1 MSNPYLA
8 RFNGVFSGAAP
19 VIGMVHMYALP
30 GAPGFSGD
38 LNDVID
44 RAVRDATSLAEGGV
58 DALLVE
64 NFHDY
69 PFYPITTEP
78 ETVAAAA
85 VVAREVARHTDL
97 PLGINILRNSWKAS
111 LGIAAAVDAQFIRL
125 NILTDAAVT
134 DQGIINSEAHLVARY
149 KKHIGGEH
157 ILTLADLLTKH
168 ARPLVD
174 RPVGVIAED
183 MLHRGGADAI
193 ILAGDN
199 TAMPPSL
206 DRLRQV
212 KDAIPDAPV
221 ILGSG
226 MTAAHA
232 VSYAEVADGA
242 VFGYGSKPGH
252 DMDLPAST
260 DLAREFVGL
269 WRSGQATKDANAA

>member
-1 MSNPYLA
+1 MSNPYLE
-8 RFNGVFSGAAP
+8 RFNGVFGGKAP

-30 GAPGFSGD
+30 GAPTFSGS

-44 RAVRDATSLAEGGV
+44 RAVQDATTLAEGGV

-69 PFYPITTEP
+69 PFYPMTVEP

-85 VVAREVARHTDL
+85 VVAREVGRQTDL
-97 PLGINILRNSWKAS
+97 PLGINILRNSWQAS
-111 LGIAAAVDAQFIRL
+111 LGVAAAVDAQFIRL

-168 ARPLVD
+168 ARPIVE

-183 MLHRGGADAI
+183 MLNRGGADAI

-212 KDAIPDAPV
+212 KDAMPDAPV

-226 MTAAHA
+226 MTAKHA
-232 VSYAEVADGA
+232 ATYAEVADGA
-242 VFGYGSKPGH
+242 VFGYGSKPDH
-252 DMDLPAST
+252 NMDLHASGELT
-260 DLAREFVGL
+260 REFVGL
-269 WRSGQATKDANAA
+269 WRSGGKAAQKAA

>member
-1 MSNPYLA
+1 MSYPYLD
-8 RFNGVFSGAAP
+8 RFNGIFGGKAP

-30 GAPGFSGD
+30 GAPAFSGD

-44 RAVRDATSLAEGGV
+44 RAVQDANTLAEGGV

-69 PFYPITTEP
+69 PFYPVTIEP

-85 VVAREVARHTDL
+85 VVAREVRRQTEL
-97 PLGINILRNSWKAS
+97 PIGINILRNSWKAS

-125 NILTDAAVT
+125 NILTDASVT

-168 ARPLVD
+168 ARPLVE
-174 RPVGVIAED
+174 RPVPVIAAD

-193 ILAGDN
+193 ILAGDD
-199 TAMPPSL
+199 TSMPPSL
-206 DRLRQV
+206 ERLHQI
-212 KDAIPDAPV
+212 KDAIADAPI

-226 MTAAHA
+226 MTAKHA
-232 VSYAEVADGA
+232 ATYAEVADGA
-242 VFGYGSKPGH
+242 VFGYGSKPNA
-252 DMDLPAST
+252 DMDLPASGEMT
-260 DLAREFVGL
+260 REFVQL
-269 WRSGQATKDANAA
+269 WRSSQAAKAA

>member
-1 MSNPYLA
+1 MSNPYLQ
-8 RFNGVFSGAAP
+8 RFNGVFGGKAP

-30 GAPGFSGD
+30 GAPAFDGN
-38 LNDVID
+38 LNAVID
-44 RAVRDATSLAEGGV
+44 RAVQDATTLAEGGV

-69 PFYPITTEP
+69 PFYPMTVEP

-85 VVAREVARHTDL
+85 VVAREVSRQTDL
-97 PLGINILRNSWKAS
+97 PLGINILRNSWQAS
-111 LGIAAAVDAQFIRL
+111 LGVAAAVGAQFIRL

-168 ARPLVD
+168 ARPIVE

-183 MLHRGGADAI
+183 MLNRGGADAI

-206 DRLRQV
+206 ERLRQV
-212 KDAIPDAPV
+212 KDAMPDAPV

-226 MTAAHA
+226 MTAKHA
-232 VSYAEVADGA
+232 ATYAEVADGA
-242 VFGYGSKPGH
+242 VFGYGSKPDH
-252 DMDLPAST
+252 NMDLHASGELT
-260 DLAREFVGL
+260 REFVGL
-269 WRSGQATKDANAA
+269 WRDGGKAQKAA

>member
-8 RFNGVFSGAAP
+8 RFNGVFDGKAP
-19 VIGMVHMYALP
+19 VIGMVHMLALP
-30 GAPGFSGD
+30 GAPGYSGN

-44 RAVRDATSLAEGGV
+44 RAVQDATSQAEGGV

-69 PFYPITTEP
+69 PFYPTTVEP

-85 VVAREVARHTDL
+85 VVAREVSRVTAL

-111 LGIAAAVDAQFIRL
+111 LGIAAAVNAQFIRL

-168 ARPLVD
+168 ARPIVD

-183 MLHRGGADAI
+183 MLNRGGADAI

-206 DRLRQV
+206 DRLRLV
-212 KDAIPDAPV
+212 KDAMPDAPV

-226 MTAAHA
+226 MTAEHA
-232 VSYAEVADGA
+232 ATYAEVADGA

-252 DMDLPAST
+252 DMDLPVSGE
-260 DLAREFVGL
+260 LAREFVNL
-269 WRSGQATKDANAA
+269 WRSGRKAPQAV

>member
-1 MSNPYLA
+1 MSNPYLQ
-8 RFNGVFSGAAP
+8 RFNSVFAGKSP

-44 RAVRDATSLAEGGV
+44 RAVADAVTLQEGGV

-69 PFYPITTEP
+69 PFYPDTVEP
-78 ETVAAAA
+78 ETVASAAI
-85 VVAREVARHTDL
+85 VAREVSRQTDL

-125 NILTDAAVT
+125 NILTDASVT

-174 RPVGVIAED
+174 RPVGVIAAD

-193 ILAGDN
+193 ILAGDD
-199 TAMPPSL
+199 TSMPPSL
-206 DRLRQV
+206 ERLRQV
-212 KDAIPDAPV
+212 KDAISDAPI

-226 MTAAHA
+226 MTARHA
-232 VSYAEVADGA
+232 AEYAKVADGA
-242 VFGYGSKPGH
+242 VFGYGSKKDH
-252 DMDLPAST
+252 DMDLPASG

-269 WRSGQATKDANAA
+269 WRGVKSAA

>member
-1 MSNPYLA
+1 MSNPYLQ
-8 RFNGVFSGAAP
+8 RFNSVFAGKSP

-44 RAVRDATSLAEGGV
+44 RAVADAVTLQEGGV

-69 PFYPITTEP
+69 PFYPDTVEP
-78 ETVAAAA
+78 ETVASAAI
-85 VVAREVARHTDL
+85 VAREVSRQTDL

-125 NILTDAAVT
+125 NILTDASVT

-174 RPVGVIAED
+174 RPVGVIAAD

-193 ILAGDN
+193 ILAGDD
-199 TAMPPSL
+199 TSMPPSL
-206 DRLRQV
+206 ERLRQV
-212 KDAIPDAPV
+212 KEAISDAPI

-226 MTAAHA
+226 MTARHA
-232 VSYAEVADGA
+232 AEYAKVADGA
-242 VFGYGSKPGH
+242 VFGYGSKKDH
-252 DMDLPAST
+252 DMDLPASG

-269 WRSGQATKDANAA
+269 WRGVKSAA

>member
-1 MSNPYLA
+1 MSYPYLD
-8 RFNGVFSGAAP
+8 RFNGVFGGKAP

-30 GAPGFSGD
+30 GAPAFSGD

-44 RAVRDATSLAEGGV
+44 RAVQDANTLAEGGV

-69 PFYPITTEP
+69 PFYPVTIEP

-85 VVAREVARHTDL
+85 VVAREVRRQTEL
-97 PLGINILRNSWKAS
+97 PIGINILRNSWKAS

-125 NILTDAAVT
+125 NILTDASVT

-168 ARPLVD
+168 ARPLVE
-174 RPVGVIAED
+174 RPVPVIAAD

-193 ILAGDN
+193 ILAGDD
-199 TAMPPSL
+199 TSMPPSL

-212 KDAIPDAPV
+212 KHAIADAPI

-226 MTAAHA
+226 MTAKHA
-232 VSYAEVADGA
+232 ATYAEVADGA
-242 VFGYGSKPGH
+242 VFGYGSKPNA
-252 DMDLPAST
+252 DMDLPASGEMT
-260 DLAREFVGL
+260 REFVQL
-269 WRSGQATKDANAA
+269 WRSGQVKKAA

>member
-1 MSNPYLA
+1 MSNPYLK
-8 RFNGVFSGAAP
+8 RFNGVFGGKAP
-19 VIGMVHMYALP
+19 VLGMVHMLALP
-30 GAPGFSGD
+30 GAPEYGGN

-44 RAVRDATSLAEGGV
+44 RAVQDATTLTENGV
-58 DALLVE
+58 DALIVE

-69 PFYPITTEP
+69 PFYPDTVEP

-85 VVAREVARHTDL
+85 LVAREVSRVSEV

-111 LGIAAAVDAQFIRL
+111 LGIAAAVNAEFIRL
-125 NILTDAAVT
+125 NILTDASVT

-168 ARPLVD
+168 ARPLVE
-174 RPVGVIAED
+174 RPAGVIAED
-183 MLHRGGADAI
+183 MLNRGGADAI

-206 DRLRQV
+206 DRLHQV
-212 KDAIPDAPV
+212 KEAMPDAPV

-226 MTAAHA
+226 MTAKHA
-232 VSYAEVADGA
+232 TTYAEVADGA
-242 VFGYGSKPGH
+242 VFGYGSKPDH
-252 DMDLPAST
+252 DMDMPASGELT
-260 DLAREFVGL
+260 REFVGL
-269 WRSGQATKDANAA
+269 WRSGKPAS

>member
-1 MSNPYLA
+1 MSYPYLD
-8 RFNGVFSGAAP
+8 RFNGVFGGKAP

-30 GAPGFSGD
+30 GAPAFSGD

-44 RAVRDATSLAEGGV
+44 RAVHDANTLAEGGV

-69 PFYPITTEP
+69 PFYPVTIEP

-85 VVAREVARHTDL
+85 VVAREVRRQTEL
-97 PLGINILRNSWKAS
+97 PIGINILRNSWKAS

-125 NILTDAAVT
+125 NILTDASVT

-168 ARPLVD
+168 ARPLVE
-174 RPVGVIAED
+174 RPVPVIAAD

-193 ILAGDN
+193 ILAGDD
-199 TAMPPSL
+199 TSMPPSL
-206 DRLRQV
+206 DRLRQI
-212 KDAIPDAPV
+212 KDAIADAPI

-226 MTAAHA
+226 MTAKHA
-232 VSYAEVADGA
+232 ATYAEVADGA
-242 VFGYGSKPGH
+242 VFGYGSKPNA
-252 DMDLPAST
+252 DMDLPESGEMT
-260 DLAREFVGL
+260 REFVQL
-269 WRSGQATKDANAA
+269 WRSGQVKKAA

>member
-1 MSNPYLA
+1 MSYPYLD
-8 RFNGVFSGAAP
+8 RFNGVFGGKAP

-30 GAPGFSGD
+30 GAPAFSGD

-44 RAVRDATSLAEGGV
+44 RAVQDANTLAEGGV

-69 PFYPITTEP
+69 PFYPVTIEP

-85 VVAREVARHTDL
+85 VVAREVRRQTEL
-97 PLGINILRNSWKAS
+97 PIGINILRNSWKAS

-125 NILTDAAVT
+125 NILTDASVT

-168 ARPLVD
+168 ARPLVE
-174 RPVGVIAED
+174 RPVPVIAAD

-193 ILAGDN
+193 ILAGDD
-199 TAMPPSL
+199 TSMPPSL
-206 DRLRQV
+206 DRLRQI
-212 KDAIPDAPV
+212 KDAIADAPI

-226 MTAAHA
+226 MTAKHA
-232 VSYAEVADGA
+232 ATYAEVADGA
-242 VFGYGSKPGH
+242 VFGYGSKPNA
-252 DMDLPAST
+252 DMDLPASGEMT
-260 DLAREFVGL
+260 REFVQL
-269 WRSGQATKDANAA
+269 WRSGQVEKAA

>member
-1 MSNPYLA
+1 MSNPYLQ
-8 RFNGVFSGAAP
+8 RFNGVFGGKAP

-30 GAPGFSGD
+30 GSPGFDGD
-38 LNDVID
+38 LNAVID
-44 RAVRDATSLAEGGV
+44 RAVQDAQSLEEGGV

-69 PFYPITTEP
+69 PFYPITIEP
-78 ETVAAAA
+78 ETVAAAT
-85 VVAREVARHTDL
+85 VVAREVSRITKL

-168 ARPLVD
+168 ARPLVE

-183 MLHRGGADAI
+183 MLNRGGADAI

-206 DRLRQV
+206 DRLAQV
-212 KDAIPDAPV
+212 KEAMPDAPI

-226 MTAAHA
+226 MTAKHA
-232 VSYAEVADGA
+232 AKYAEVADGA
-242 VFGYGSKPGH
+242 VFGYGSKPDN
-252 DMDLPAST
+252 DMDKHASA
-260 DLAREFVGL
+260 DLAREFVKL
-269 WRSGQATKDANAA
+269 WREGKPSA

>member
-1 MSNPYLA
+1 MSNPYLQ
-8 RFNGVFSGAAP
+8 RYNSVFAGTSP

-30 GAPGFSGD
+30 GAPGFSGN

-44 RAVRDATSLAEGGV
+44 RAVADATTLAEGGV

-69 PFYPITTEP
+69 PFYPDTVEP
-78 ETVAAAA
+78 ETVASAA
-85 VVAREVARHTDL
+85 VVAREVARQTDL

-125 NILTDAAVT
+125 NILTDASVT

-174 RPVGVIAED
+174 RPVGVIAAD

-193 ILAGDN
+193 ILAGDD
-199 TAMPPSL
+199 TSMPPSL
-206 DRLRQV
+206 ERLHAV
-212 KDAIPDAPV
+212 KEAISDAPI

-226 MTAAHA
+226 MTARHA
-232 VSYAEVADGA
+232 AEYAKVADGA
-242 VFGYGSKPGH
+242 VFGYGSKKDH
-252 DMDLPAST
+252 DMDLPASGELT
-260 DLAREFVGL
+260 REFVGL
-269 WRSGQATKDANAA
+269 WRGGKTA